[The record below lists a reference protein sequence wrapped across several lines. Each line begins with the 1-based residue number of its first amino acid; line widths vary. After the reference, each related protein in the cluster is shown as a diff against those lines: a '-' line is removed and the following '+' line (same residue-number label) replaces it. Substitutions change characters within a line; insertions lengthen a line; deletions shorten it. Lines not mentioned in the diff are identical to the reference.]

1 MARYTGPV
9 CKLCRREGE
18 KLFLKG
24 TRCASPKCPFE
35 RGHDYPPG
43 EHGRTARFRRRRPS
57 DYSRQLRAKQKV
69 RRIYG
74 VLERQFRRYFRE
86 AERRPGL
93 TGENLLAIL
102 ESRLDN
108 VVYRLGFADSRSQAR
123 QLVQHGHFT
132 VNGRRTT
139 VPSYNIQPQDTIEVR
154 EGSRKKEYFKQRA
167 EVLDEGAVPNWL
179 GLDAKRMVARMVQ
192 VPVREDIEA
201 TLNESLIVEYYSR

>member
-24 TRCASPKCPFE
+24 ERCTSPKCPFE
-35 RGHDYPPG
+35 RGRDYPPG

-57 DYSRQLRAKQKV
+57 DYSRQLREKQKA
-69 RRIYG
+69 RRVYG

-93 TGENLLAIL
+93 TGENLLVLL

-108 VVYRLGFADSRSQAR
+108 IIYRLGFADSRAQAR
-123 QLVQHGHFT
+123 QLVQHGHF
-132 VNGRRTT
+132 VINGRRTK
-139 VPSYNIQPQDTIEVR
+139 VPSYIIRPQDTITLR
-154 EGSRKKEYFKQRA
+154 EGSRKRTYFKQRIEQMDGGNIPGWLSLDLKNLVA
-167 EVLDEGAVPNWL
+167 RVANVPTREEIDTTLDEQ
-179 GLDAKRMVARMVQ
+179 M
-192 VPVREDIEA
+192 
-201 TLNESLIVEYYSR
+201 IVEYYSR